1 MAIDEASARI
11 AAPLDAQAASP
22 KSVQLKFV
30 SSPNSAPRKKARPGW
45 ITDKL
50 LEARAAKDDA
60 IERAAIY
67 GKHAKC
73 KLFKKNR

>member
-1 MAIDEASARI
+1 
-11 AAPLDAQAASP
+11 
-22 KSVQLKFV
+22 
-30 SSPNSAPRKKARPGW
+30 
-45 ITDKL
+45 

-67 GKHAKC
+67 GKHAKR